1 MPRKPYALVME
12 FMRNPLS
19 WFRVHPV
26 AQAKVTDTSIEASEG
41 EGEVRISDVRSRIAE
56 HVIGSRCLPYA
67 RLGGILLRG
76 DCLIN
81 GDTARHFRYRHDVCS

>member
-26 AQAKVTDTSIEASEG
+26 AQAKVTDTSISHTTGHRRLGRNCRSSSTCMQRLQARQEFPMKS
-41 EGEVRISDVRSRIAE
+41 EVRE
-56 HVIGSRCLPYA
+56 
-67 RLGGILLRG
+67 LLTEE
-76 DCLIN
+76 L
-81 GDTARHFRYRHDVCS
+81 